1 MASSLNQPRGF
12 NAFLEKDPTYS
23 KKSHFEKVLLKIFLK
38 SRKYEAFCGS
48 KGAGIPI
55 FMKYTLLNNSIPNS
69 RFSLAHEKC
78 SYR

>member
-1 MASSLNQPRGF
+1 ML
-12 NAFLEKDPTYS
+12 FLEKDPTDS

-78 SYR
+78 SYRQGLV

>member
-12 NAFLEKDPTYS
+12 NAFLGPTDS